1 MQVKERKNVK
11 RKTKILVIALLAVIA
26 LGAGVACWILAG
38 PFGVPTLV
46 TVNGEGI
53 PVSRFHD
60 ELAKIEPAYRD
71 LLKEEPGQLLDGM
84 VNQVLLLQ
92 QAKKE
97 GVSAAKGE
105 DSTTPVKVD
114 KDQATIRAFLEKRMA
129 ALPAI
134 TPQEV
139 ESIYETYKSQFAGQ
153 AKEAVAPL
161 IRETLER
168 QRQMEAIQKLIA
180 DLRQSAVIE
189 LNQKEY
195 AKLSAPAPGSETQ
208 SEADFG
214 RALTGGKPLVVDF
227 GSNTCIPCRQLRP
240 VLQTIRQSY
249 AGKLEVLVIDIQK
262 NEKLAREYQIQVIP
276 TVIFFDRSGKEVFRH
291 QGFMSE
297 DRIKEQIAK
306 MGVG

>member
-1 MQVKERKNVK
+1 MKK
-11 RKTKILVIALLAVIA
+11 KIAIIAIVLLVVVVA
-26 LGAGVACWILAG
+26 GAAYWVLAG

-46 TVNGEGI
+46 TVNGERI
-53 PVSRFHD
+53 PVNRFHE

-97 GVSAAKGE
+97 GIAAAKGE
-105 DSTTPVKVD
+105 DSAAPVKVD
-114 KDQATIRAFLEKRMA
+114 KNQATIRAFLEKRMA

-139 ESIYETYKSQFAGQ
+139 ENIYETYKSQFAGQ
-153 AKEAVAPL
+153 TKEAVAPL

-180 DLRQSAVIE
+180 DLRQSAAIE
-189 LNQKEY
+189 VNQKEY
-195 AKLSAPAPGSETQ
+195 TKLSAPAPGSETQ
-208 SEADFG
+208 SEADFSK
-214 RALTGGKPLVVDF
+214 ALAGGKPLVVDF

-249 AGKLEVLVIDIQK
+249 AGKLEVLVIDIRK
-262 NEKLAREYQIQVIP
+262 NEKLAGDYKIQVIP

-297 DRIKEQIAK
+297 DRIKEQLAK
-306 MGVG
+306 MGVA